1 VGKVND
7 FVGAVGGAI
16 LGVELVVVVLLL
28 AVFNAALAYVLWWV
42 LKKVSWA
49 HEKITWA
56 TGKVTGAVDT
66 GANIVAAPVIRT
78 TSAWR
83 GLKAGLHRIT
93 HWPSRPSA
101 STVAPTAPPSPS
113 PDAGSRAA

>member
-1 VGKVND
+1 MGTVND

-16 LGVELVVVVLLL
+16 LGIELVVVVLLL

-56 TGKVTGAVDT
+56 TGKVSGAVDT

-83 GLKAGLHRIT
+83 GLKAGWHRIT
-93 HWPSRPSA
+93 HWPSQPS
-101 STVAPTAPPSPS
+101 SAPTAEMAPPISG